1 MHIVFG
7 ALGLFGALVVLLVF
21 GGIAGIVGIS
31 APHDADAMRAIPIL
45 GIVGT
50 VIAVFVLLLSLPGL
64 IAGFGLLR
72 LRPWARILTIV
83 LSALNLLNVP
93 IGTALALM
101 MSIVAISVPE
111 MIILRQVVKW
121 QLLAIFAGVVTLAI
135 IIIGYTFNYVIFPG
149 GTPPEVLRALAQ

>member
-7 ALGLFGALVVLLVF
+7 ALGLLGAVAVLFIF

-72 LRPWARILTIV
+72 LYPWARLLTIV

-93 IGTALALM
+93 IGTALGIYGLW
-101 MSIVAISVPE
+101 V
-111 MIILRQVVKW
+111 
-121 QLLAIFAGVVTLAI
+121 LLQAETERLFAQSTRSYGVT
-135 IIIGYTFNYVIFPG
+135 PG
-149 GTPPEVLRALAQ
+149 